1 MKKNISSREVAEV
14 AGVSQSAV
22 SRCFT
27 PGAVI
32 AEKTRQRILK
42 VSADLGYR
50 PNAIARS
57 LITSKSRIIA
67 VVNGYFENPFYPKA
81 LELLSEMLSRAGYR
95 MLLFSAGPNGRD
107 PDVDQMLQY
116 QVDGVLLL
124 SSTLTSDLFETLD
137 RYGVPTLLFNRVD
150 KNNRGA
156 SVTADNFGGGYQIG
170 QYLLDRGHRRFG
182 YVSGTQSSST
192 NRDRFAGYC
201 AALQKAGY
209 GSPAILHGDYDAQI
223 SAHAVIEGFR
233 GGLQIDALFVANDHM
248 AIAVMDALRLSL
260 GKRIPEDISVVGFDD
275 APPASWGSY
284 QLTTYTQPLKPMVH
298 RAVEILTGMIDAGD
312 VNYEHA
318 LIPGELKIRRTVR

>member
-1 MKKNISSREVAEV
+1 MA

-32 AEKTRQRILK
+32 AEKTRQKILK
-42 VSADLGYR
+42 VSAELGYR

-57 LITSKSRIIA
+57 LITSKSKIIA

-81 LELLSEMLSRAGYR
+81 LELLSEMLSLAGYR
-95 MLLFSAGPNGRD
+95 MLLFNAGPNGRD

-124 SSTLTSDLFETLD
+124 SSTLTSDLFEILD

-170 QYLLDRGHRRFG
+170 QYLIDRGHQKFG

-201 AALQKAGY
+201 QALKEAGFDT
-209 GSPAILHGDYDAQI
+209 PVVLQGDYSAQI
-223 SAHAVIEGFR
+223 SAQSVALGFQR
-233 GGLQIDALFVANDHM
+233 GLQVDALFVANDHM
-248 AIAVMDALRLSL
+248 AIAVMDTLRLTL
-260 GKRIPEDISVVGFDD
+260 GMRVPHDISVVGFDD

-284 QLTTYTQPLKPMVH
+284 QLTTYTQPLEPMVH
-298 RAVEILTGMIDAGD
+298 RAVEILTGMIEEGGVD
-312 VNYEHA
+312 YEHA
-318 LIPGELKIRRTVR
+318 IVAGELIIRETVR